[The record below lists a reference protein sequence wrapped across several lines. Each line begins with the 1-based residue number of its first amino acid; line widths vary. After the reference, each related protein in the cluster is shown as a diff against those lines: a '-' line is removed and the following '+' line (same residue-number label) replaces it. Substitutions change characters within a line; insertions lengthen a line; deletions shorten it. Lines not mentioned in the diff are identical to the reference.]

1 MNTFTNIAYNQ
12 KGEILETETHTDS
25 WEATEIC
32 LGMSQDY
39 GYAETL
45 DQWGKHYG
53 DYGHRP
59 TALGQRVY

>member
-1 MNTFTNIAYNQ
+1 MFTFTTTAYNQ
-12 KGEILETETHTDS
+12 QGEVLETEPQFDS

-53 DYGHRP
+53 EYGHRP
-59 TALGQRVY
+59 SALGERVF

>member
-1 MNTFTNIAYNQ
+1 MFTFTTTAYNQ
-12 KGEILETETHTDS
+12 QGEVLETETQFDS

-39 GYAETL
+39 GYAETTDL
-45 DQWGKHYG
+45 WGRHYG

-59 TALGQRVY
+59 NALGQRVY

>member
-1 MNTFTNIAYNQ
+1 MFTFTTTAYNQ
-12 KGEILETETHTDS
+12 QGQVEETETQFDS

-32 LGMSQDY
+32 LAMSQDY

-53 DYGHRP
+53 EYGHRP
-59 TALGQRVY
+59 DALGQRVY

>member
-1 MNTFTNIAYNQ
+1 MNTFTTTAYNQ
-12 KGEILETETHTDS
+12 QGEVLETETHTDS

-45 DQWGKHYG
+45 DAWGRHAGEYG
-53 DYGHRP
+53 DRPHR
-59 TALGQRVY
+59 LGARAY

>member
-1 MNTFTNIAYNQ
+1 MFTFTTTAYNQ
-12 KGEILETETHTDS
+12 QGEVLETETQFDS

-32 LGMSQDY
+32 LGISQDY

-53 DYGHRP
+53 EYGHRP
-59 TALGQRVY
+59 SALGERVF

>member
-32 LGMSQDY
+32 LAMSQDH

-45 DQWGKHYG
+45 DAWGKHCGEYG
-53 DYGHRP
+53 DRPHR
-59 TALGQRVY
+59 LGARAY